1 MATIAALK
9 STPRLS
15 FVVSVEISMIE
26 IDIVTNRLQPQFAM
40 NFNLAI
46 KINDFVAIIYHDS
59 VDTEV

>member
-1 MATIAALK
+1 
-9 STPRLS
+9 
-15 FVVSVEISMIE
+15 MIE